1 MLAARG
7 WREVD
12 DDSWDLDVMWAD
24 TGWVHDNVTYN
35 VTTQPQRLREN
46 QRVNHFPN
54 HVELTRKDLLAKN
67 VKRAKRQAEKDGADP
82 AEFDLIPKTY
92 VLPGEGQMLLREV
105 REKGGTW
112 IMKPIG
118 RAQGKGIFLVNRLAQ
133 IRKLAP
139 RTGGVGGGGM
149 GAGERL
155 ALNQYIICEY
165 LRRPLLIGGRKLD
178 LRIFVVVVSYRPL
191 IAYVSRA
198 GFARFCNVAYSNETT
213 DLSNTE
219 MHLTN
224 VAVQKGSVA
233 YNPR

>member
-12 DDSWDLDVMWAD
+12 DDSWDWDVMWAD

-82 AEFDLIPKTY
+82 AEFDFIPKTY

-118 RAQGKGIFLVNRLAQ
+118 RAQGTGSSWSQGETDRGLAQ
-133 IRKLAP
+133 AP
-139 RTGGVGGGGM
+139 RHRSSREQT
-149 GAGERL
+149 
-155 ALNQYIICEY
+155 
-165 LRRPLLIGGRKLD
+165 LRR
-178 LRIFVVVVSYRPL
+178 LRVPRYVDDPYLVE
-191 IAYVSRA
+191 IASSTCGYTCS
-198 GFARFCNVAYSNETT
+198 C
-213 DLSNTE
+213 
-219 MHLTN
+219 
-224 VAVQKGSVA
+224 
-233 YNPR
+233 